1 MRQRGRDDGSLGG
14 ARPRPRSGTQVG
26 LRSLDDG
33 TPATRLSCR
42 RPDLMTA
49 PIRGTAGRSRKD
61 VGESHMPD
69 EYANLMQ
76 STSQPPYAVIVVV
89 VAILAVAGVASVAI
103 FHYDDAADALA
114 VIGTVTA
121 VISSLV
127 AAFLGVRSGSLA
139 QQKANEGAAIQALA
153 ASRGRSP
160 CLAGG
165 SDASAQRRRRR
176 AHLTGPRP
184 RRECGHLP
192 RSDSAGL
199 PHRRSHERTRSH
211 VDYIDNAAAGT
222 SSNAAEPAAP
232 PHRVPRHGD
241 ARMRAFY
248 SVKQASEFAA
258 APGAAAECYDADG
271 RLVEFDD
278 ASMPHASR
286 CRRPGRPSRAHRAR
300 SARRGR

>member
-1 MRQRGRDDGSLGG
+1 
-14 ARPRPRSGTQVG
+14 
-26 LRSLDDG
+26 
-33 TPATRLSCR
+33 
-42 RPDLMTA
+42 
-49 PIRGTAGRSRKD
+49 
-61 VGESHMPD
+61 MPD

-114 VIGTVTA
+114 SHRHGHGCDLVRF
-121 VISSLV
+121 V

-192 RSDSAGL
+192 GATRPDSSSPVARKDQISCRL
-199 PHRRSHERTRSH
+199 HRQRCSRNQLERR
-211 VDYIDNAAAGT
+211 
-222 SSNAAEPAAP
+222 
-232 PHRVPRHGD
+232 
-241 ARMRAFY
+241 
-248 SVKQASEFAA
+248 
-258 APGAAAECYDADG
+258 
-271 RLVEFDD
+271 
-278 ASMPHASR
+278 
-286 CRRPGRPSRAHRAR
+286 
-300 SARRGR
+300 